1 MSDADIYD
9 SIHKNKMD
17 SRSAAEVVFL
27 EIIMRDMG

>member
-1 MSDADIYD
+1 MLTYTDIYD
-9 SIHKNKMD
+9 LDENKMY